1 MKKITLFEIR
11 LDEDVLVLRGD
22 PAEAPGVQLRGKIV
36 LSCTEPVNVKSLSV
50 KLVCQQKFRVNE
62 VFNGPWGPTM
72 KLLKHEHILFSNR
85 KAPIGEKT
93 VIPAGNHEYPFEWI
107 LNGSKYRRIQ
117 QAEHVLT
124 LHCIDAPE
132 SVEGFKEAGILWDIH
147 AHLERSV
154 LVSDAHASKHFRVIR
169 TLPHTALEFSQSMSV
184 ENIWPNKVEY
194 TVSTPSKA
202 VVFGSFI
209 PIEVRLTPLLKG
221 LSVAKINV
229 ALKEMYELAPHV
241 KQINGTRHISEVEF
255 SGWEDSHPTD
265 EEDGA
270 WRLREKVF
278 LPQTLAKCLQ
288 DCEVG
293 KIKIRHKLKF
303 AIQLKNPDGHLS
315 ELRATLPIMI
325 FISQHYLTNE
335 HNEVP
340 EFTNQ
345 VTSESEISAPPRYE
359 QHELDTLFEG
369 VDLDMY
375 LSRTNSPTQLSRTGS
390 AENLQQI
397 QQSGLTPL
405 SSLSG
410 ASSPMFYDH
419 TTSRSSN
426 VSGSSTGP
434 SLMTPHGHADLVARL
449 QRAHQRPVES
459 SGSLNAMANS
469 TSWTNPPSGRESPNP
484 DSPVEGHASLSSSPT
499 MDMASMC
506 KVPSYSTAIKTPT
519 RNLSFESAPAYERVM
534 SRPPSRVGSAPS
546 LTTLSERPSL
556 SRSSSSS
563 GHSSRDPAEESQHS
577 EESIHGTSSGHGSHR
592 TPKLFSSRWRG

>member
-1 MKKITLFEIR
+1 M
-11 LDEDVLVLRGD
+11 
-22 PAEAPGVQLRGKIV
+22 A
-36 LSCTEPVNVKSLSV
+36 
-50 KLVCQQKFRVNE
+50 
-62 VFNGPWGPTM
+62 
-72 KLLKHEHILFSNR
+72 
-85 KAPIGEKT
+85 
-93 VIPAGNHEYPFEWI
+93 
-107 LNGSKYRRIQ
+107 
-117 QAEHVLT
+117 
-124 LHCIDAPE
+124 
-132 SVEGFKEAGILWDIH
+132 
-147 AHLERSV
+147 
-154 LVSDAHASKHFRVIR
+154 
-169 TLPHTALEFSQSMSV
+169 V

-221 LSVAKINV
+221 LSVAKVTV

-241 KQINGTRHISEVEF
+241 KQISGTRHISEVEF
-255 SGWEDSHPTD
+255 SGWEESNPTD

-340 EFTNQ
+340 EYTNR
-345 VTSESEISAPPRYE
+345 VTSDLEISAPPRYE
-359 QHELDTLFEG
+359 QHQLDTLYDG
-369 VDLDMY
+369 IDLDMY
-375 LSRTNSPTQLSRTGS
+375 LSRANSPTQLSRTGS
-390 AENLQQI
+390 AENLQQQI
-397 QQSGLTPL
+397 QHSGLTPL

-410 ASSPMFYDH
+410 TSSPMFYDH
-419 TTSRSSN
+419 STSRSSN
-426 VSGSSTGP
+426 VSGSSAGP

-449 QRAHQRPVES
+449 QRAHQRPAES

-469 TSWTNPPSGRESPNP
+469 TSWTNPSSGRQSPNP

-499 MDMASMC
+499 MDMATMC

-519 RNLSFESAPAYERVM
+519 RNLSFESAPAYEQVV
-534 SRPPSRVGSAPS
+534 SRPPSRVGSAPN
-546 LTTLSERPSL
+546 LSTMAERPTL

-563 GHSSRDPAEESQHS
+563 GRSSQGPVEESHNPEGGSQ
-577 EESIHGTSSGHGSHR
+577 GTSPRHNAHR
-592 TPKLFSSRWRG
+592 TPKLFSPRWRG